1 MQAAGNPAM
10 TAAAPFTLR
19 RSFDW
24 KWVVIGLCVAL
35 TVYIAVIPLA
45 FLLWQSFFTPQT
57 AAKAAEF
64 TLGNYTSAY
73 GSNETLR
80 LFWNSLKFAFGA
92 SLFAFVVGTAL
103 AWMNERTNTPFK
115 ALFFALSIIPLII
128 PGILFTV
135 AWILLGS
142 PKIGIINLALQNWAG
157 VERPLFNV
165 YSLPGMI
172 WVDGLHY
179 SPMAFLLMTAAF
191 RAMDP
196 ALEESATM
204 SGANIFQV
212 AWRVTL
218 KLTWPAILA
227 TLLMLFVRAIESFEV
242 PALLGLPVGI
252 HVFTSAIY
260 QAVHRYPS
268 QIGLASAYGMT
279 LLVITTV
286 GVYFVSRLSSRGS
299 KYATMT
305 GKGFRPRQIDLGP
318 WRWFAAAIF
327 IAYFLLI
334 VVLPFAVLLWS
345 SFQKFYSVPS
355 WQALQNLTLD
365 PYRFIFTYPNL
376 TRSVWNTLILS
387 FGSATPSAARR

>member
-1 MQAAGNPAM
+1 MTAGRGRTGGGVSTRRSKKMQAAGYPAM
-10 TAAAPFTLR
+10 NAAGPFALR

-24 KWVVIGLCVAL
+24 KWVVIGLCVVF
-35 TVYIAVIPLA
+35 TIYIAVLPFA
-45 FLLWQSFFTPQT
+45 FILWQSFFTPQT

-73 GSNETLR
+73 GSSETLR
-80 LFWNSLKFAFGA
+80 LFWNSVQFAVGA
-92 SLFAFVVGTAL
+92 SVFAFVLGTGL

-115 ALFFALSIIPLII
+115 TLFFALSIIPLII

-135 AWILLGS
+135 AWVLLGS
-142 PKIGIINLALQNWAG
+142 PKIGIINLALQHWFWLEN
-157 VERPLFNV
+157 PLFNV
-165 YSLPGMI
+165 YSLWGMI

-242 PALLGLPVGI
+242 PAPPGPPSGTLVS
-252 HVFTSAIY
+252 TS
-260 QAVHRYPS
+260 
-268 QIGLASAYGMT
+268 
-279 LLVITTV
+279 TT
-286 GVYFVSRLSSRGS
+286 SR
-299 KYATMT
+299 
-305 GKGFRPRQIDLGP
+305 P
-318 WRWFAAAIF
+318 
-327 IAYFLLI
+327 
-334 VVLPFAVLLWS
+334 
-345 SFQKFYSVPS
+345 
-355 WQALQNLTLD
+355 
-365 PYRFIFTYPNL
+365 
-376 TRSVWNTLILS
+376 
-387 FGSATPSAARR
+387 